1 MGALKHFVVNEWYFS
16 IPMFFMSFVGVTLVL
31 WRFFLYMNARTK
43 MEEFM
48 PVFQDILA
56 KEGIEPALDFCRGE
70 PGLIPRKL
78 FVAGLES
85 SRQGIS
91 AMKRSMAT
99 AIRLEINP
107 ELHFLLAPI
116 LAIAKIATM
125 VGLLGTVVSMIG
137 TFNAIGEATK
147 SGAGGAGGGVAAQAQ
162 SIGLA
167 LFATALGLLTAIPLV
182 FTHVLFKDW
191 ISRFETKM
199 EAAASRMLVMFQNI
213 RPKQGVPRPKADP
226 KAAKAGKAKKGKL
239 ELIPEDF

>member
-1 MGALKHFVVNEWYFS
+1 MGALKHFVVDEWYFS

-31 WRFFLYMNARTK
+31 WRFFLYLNARTK
-43 MEEFM
+43 MEAFM
-48 PVFQDILA
+48 PVFQDILS
-56 KEGIEPALDFCRGE
+56 KEGIEPALDFCRAE

-85 SRQGIS
+85 SRQGTS

-107 ELHFLLAPI
+107 EMHFLLAPI

-147 SGAGGAGGGVAAQAQ
+147 GGGGSGVAAQAQ

-182 FTHVLFKDW
+182 FSHVLFKDW
-191 ISRFETKM
+191 IARFETKM
-199 EAAASRMLVMFQNI
+199 EAAASRMLVMFANI
-213 RPKQGVPRPKADP
+213 KPKQGVPRPKTP
-226 KAAKAGKAKKGKL
+226 K
-239 ELIPEDF
+239 PERPVRS